1 MVSKKEMID
10 MRLTMVDTY
19 TLQVSLRKEQE
30 YLDRI
35 PESNDVLRRIVSNY
49 IKDIATELLRRWKE
63 MKA

>member
-1 MVSKKEMID
+1 MVSKKEMVD

-19 TLQVSLRKEQE
+19 TLQVSLRKEAE

-63 MKA
+63 MKD

>member
-19 TLQVSLRKEQE
+19 TLQVSLRKEAE

-49 IKDIATELLRRWKE
+49 IKDIATELLRRWRE
-63 MKA
+63 MKD